1 MAKSRGDILAIDRIK
16 NGGPKSEQS
25 IVEIGLLD
33 FNAEPRSFVEQAKS
47 ITEIPRRHEAVVSY
61 FRTHSATDLEVW
73 ASKLDTIDNEL
84 YPAAVGGVI
93 GNWIETDSEAAS
105 EWVQKLPKGTRR
117 DVAIGEFATR
127 MKRIDKRA
135 ALEAVSWIDN
145 AELREKLSR
154 SVR

>member
-1 MAKSRGDILAIDRIK
+1 MAFNFVAIDNIK
-16 NGGPKSEQS
+16 NGVPKSEQS
-25 IVEIGLLD
+25 IVDIGLVD
-33 FNAEPRSFVEQAKS
+33 FNAEPRSFIEQAKS
-47 ITEIPRRHEAVVSY
+47 IAEIPRRHEAVVSY
-61 FRTHSATDLEVW
+61 FRTHSATNPEIW

-127 MKRIDKRA
+127 MKRVDKRA

-145 AELREKLSR
+145 AELKEKLSR
-154 SVR
+154 SMR